1 MVSPFSVH
9 QQQLAVLA
17 QQQSLLK
24 AAASKS
30 AAGGG
35 ASIFHAKTDKPGSQL
50 LNGNLPVQNWPNV
63 GFQTPGMMMPMG
75 GQNDLQKHMQADCYT
90 LLPQFLLKSF
100 QSVD

>member
-1 MVSPFSVH
+1 MSVVLQSNMVSPFSVH

-17 QQQSLLK
+17 QQQSLLM

-35 ASIFHAKTDKPGSQL
+35 ASIFHGKTDKPGSQL

-63 GFQTPGMMMPMG
+63 GFQTPGMTMPMG

-90 LLPQFLLKSF
+90 LLP
-100 QSVD
+100 